1 MTNEELINLI
11 QNFRRINTPDA
22 ISPELLGS
30 ILRLIV
36 GRTPVSADSSA
47 DSSLCTVTLTLDDGS
62 EVSAVIRPA
71 SGTAAGIIRA
81 GQFLK
86 YESASVNG
94 KNAIEWLNE
103 FKAKTAED
111 FSDVYTMMQDYADSE
126 DFYYFKQSTE
136 HDIELLDRKVDTLTA
151 LHDRDIAQARKALFD
166 DLFIFTVGSMG
177 QISESHCND
186 DGTPSPYCLNKLWL
200 TYEEALAVY
209 AAGAISSRSCGHFY
223 EYRNIRTN
231 LPPAVMGCL
240 TNADDTAFDCARL
253 CDNSSIEVLNLN
265 TYRGMNPSVSNS
277 FFMIDPVVMKRSAS
291 ISMIGNCPM
300 LKEVTGIINLQR
312 LTGDIGRRIIGDC
325 PVLTDIWLTYLKGSI
340 DLSGAPKLNVTS
352 VDRLVEDARNTGEI
366 TVKVD
371 QEVYA
376 KLTGDVSS
384 PFLIETPVAELER
397 WRNIMAAATAK
408 NIRFQSPGR
417 NLVFSAP
424 GGVGANSQL
433 SGSSV
438 IFNKDADSYFWLR
451 AACGLDTFVVG
462 ETYTFSLD
470 CSGMKAGNTWRL
482 GVAVPGVMN
491 MNLVNG
497 RCSASF
503 VMTSELKAKIIQDNH
518 ITFDD
523 EARSLPGGP
532 GEVVLSNFKLERGDV
547 ATEWSMAPEEILQ
560 GGKTLLMEND
570 DIDINVNQD
579 DLNQNE
585 EIL

>member
-1 MTNEELINLI
+1 MTNVELINLI
-11 QNFRRINTPDA
+11 QNFRRINTPDV

-47 DSSLCTVTLTLDDGS
+47 DSSSCTVTLTLDDGS

-86 YESASVNG
+86 YEAASVDG
-94 KNAIEWLNE
+94 KNAINWLNE

-111 FSDVYTMMQDYADSE
+111 FSDVYTMMQDYADGE
-126 DFYYFKQSTE
+126 DYDYFKQSTE

-166 DLFIFTVGSMG
+166 DLFRLKAGNMG
-177 QISESHCND
+177 YISESHCND

-200 TYEEALAVY
+200 TYEEAVAVY

-223 EYRNIRTN
+223 EYRDIRTN

-253 CDNSSIEVLNLN
+253 CDNSSIEILNLN
-265 TYRGMNPSVSNS
+265 TFRGMDTSVSNS
-277 FFMIDPVVMKRSAS
+277 FFMIDPVVMNRSAS

-352 VDRLVEDARNTGEI
+352 VGRLVEDARNTGEI
-366 TVKVD
+366 TIKVD

-376 KLTGDVSS
+376 KLTGDASS
-384 PFLIETPVAELER
+384 PFLIETPLAELER

-408 NIRFQSPGR
+408 NIRF
-417 NLVFSAP
+417 
-424 GGVGANSQL
+424 
-433 SGSSV
+433 
-438 IFNKDADSYFWLR
+438 
-451 AACGLDTFVVG
+451 
-462 ETYTFSLD
+462 
-470 CSGMKAGNTWRL
+470 
-482 GVAVPGVMN
+482 
-491 MNLVNG
+491 
-497 RCSASF
+497 
-503 VMTSELKAKIIQDNH
+503 
-518 ITFDD
+518 
-523 EARSLPGGP
+523 
-532 GEVVLSNFKLERGDV
+532 
-547 ATEWSMAPEEILQ
+547 LQ
-560 GGKTLLMEND
+560 GEGKTLLMEND
-570 DIDINVNQD
+570 DIDINVTQD
-579 DLNQNE
+579 DLNQDE

>member
-1 MTNEELINLI
+1 MTNVELINLI

-30 ILRLIV
+30 ILRLIF

-47 DSSLCTVTLTLDDGS
+47 DSNSCTVTLTLDDGS

-86 YESASVNG
+86 YESASVDG
-94 KNAIEWLNE
+94 KNAINWLNE

-111 FSDVYTMMQDYADSE
+111 FADAWEIINETRDDLRMETNDRRAGDEECRDYADGVG
-126 DFYYFKQSTE
+126 QT
-136 HDIELLDRKVDTLTA
+136 LDRKVDTLTA

-166 DLFIFTVGSMG
+166 DLFRLKAGNMG
-177 QISESHCND
+177 YISESHCND

-200 TYEEALAVY
+200 TYEEAVAVY

-223 EYRNIRTN
+223 EYRDIRTN

-253 CDNSSIEVLNLN
+253 CDNSSIEILNLN
-265 TYRGMNPSVSNS
+265 TFRGMDTSVSNS
-277 FFMIDPVVMKRSAS
+277 FFMIDPVVMNRSAS

-352 VDRLVEDARNTGEI
+352 VGRLVEDARNTGEI

-376 KLTGDVSS
+376 KLTGDASS

-397 WRNIMAAATAK
+397 WRNIMAAATTK
-408 NIRFQSPGR
+408 NIRF
-417 NLVFSAP
+417 
-424 GGVGANSQL
+424 
-433 SGSSV
+433 
-438 IFNKDADSYFWLR
+438 
-451 AACGLDTFVVG
+451 
-462 ETYTFSLD
+462 
-470 CSGMKAGNTWRL
+470 
-482 GVAVPGVMN
+482 
-491 MNLVNG
+491 
-497 RCSASF
+497 
-503 VMTSELKAKIIQDNH
+503 
-518 ITFDD
+518 
-523 EARSLPGGP
+523 
-532 GEVVLSNFKLERGDV
+532 
-547 ATEWSMAPEEILQ
+547 LQ
-560 GGKTLLMEND
+560 GEGKTLLMEND

-579 DLNQNE
+579 DLNQDE